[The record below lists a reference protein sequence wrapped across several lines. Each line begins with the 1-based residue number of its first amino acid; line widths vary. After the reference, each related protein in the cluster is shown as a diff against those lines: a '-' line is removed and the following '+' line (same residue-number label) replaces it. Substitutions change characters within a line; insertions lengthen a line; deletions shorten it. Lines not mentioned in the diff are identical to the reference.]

1 MTEDDSIDRESLT
14 SNTVA
19 KLREICKKRG
29 LLVSGKKSELVD
41 RILEDAGVVGSV
53 EASEDNDWDEGD
65 ALVMDDEPDDTRERV
80 DRVIS
85 KIHSVVEAEVV
96 DADILSTESNE
107 AKEEEAVVVVSED
120 DQPSLVISMP
130 SISSLGDRW
139 KALAAVIVVVILVG
153 AATTVFL
160 QRSSGFEV
168 AKLSYGDEM
177 DFQVIDSSISI
188 DGEEMLSVFRDST
201 GGILEPAC
209 GEVSMDMDGTGSVS
223 VTEGPNSGAVETT
236 DSLGRTG
243 FLAAEK
249 RIRLDLDVDFE
260 GRTWRDDANTEC
272 GLSLIHI

>member
-1 MTEDDSIDRESLT
+1 M
-14 SNTVA
+14 
-19 KLREICKKRG
+19 
-29 LLVSGKKSELVD
+29 
-41 RILEDAGVVGSV
+41 
-53 EASEDNDWDEGD
+53 
-65 ALVMDDEPDDTRERV
+65 
-80 DRVIS
+80 
-85 KIHSVVEAEVV
+85 VEAEVLP
-96 DADILSTESNE
+96 AESNE
-107 AKEEEAVVVVSED
+107 FQEDEVPAVVSED

-168 AKLSYGDEM
+168 AKLRYGDRME
-177 DFQVIDSSISI
+177 FQVIDSSISI
-188 DGEEMLSVFRDST
+188 DGEEMLSVVRDST

-272 GLSLIHI
+272 GNIRWVMSGNDLSMESTSWVELEKTEVKRTDTSISFSDGLGNNECQDRDLRLGGTRWIRRTLAYPFFPTDSH